1 VRVREEPFDK
11 AHEIAVAAGVPY
23 LLTDGA
29 TLISCDYAH
38 AFLEACRAALAQV
51 VGAEGFDLA
60 DGGARRPDMRAILDL
75 SEMDDASSSVDEA
88 QSFAAQ
94 VCREGLM
101 FEFQLSSSADR
112 PARDEPETVLGNLVV
127 GCIQTR
133 DHPVIA
139 ERDEAVGDL
148 SLVLEDIVR
157 KRLGDELAASFDGIR
172 TFTVETDGEKTL
184 HIVGAF
190 YVLETIG
197 AGHTGHRML
206 PVEAHLTIE
215 PGAESFVEVG
225 GRDSLFE
232 MPQSARQFVR
242 GIEGATWRHRFELR
256 LR

>member
-11 AHEIAVAAGVPY
+11 AHEIAKVAGVPY
-23 LLTDGA
+23 LLTETA
-29 TLISCDYAH
+29 TLISCDDSR
-38 AFLEACRAALAQV
+38 AFLEACRAARVQV

-60 DGGARRPDMRAILDL
+60 DGARRPNPGAILDL
-75 SEMDDASSSVDEA
+75 SEMDDVDSSVDEA
-88 QSFAAQ
+88 LTFASQ

-101 FEFQLSSSADR
+101 LEFQLISSSEGAAQVD
-112 PARDEPETVLGNLVV
+112 PETVLGNLVV

-133 DHPVIA
+133 DHPMIE
-139 ERDEAVGDL
+139 ERDAAIGDL

-157 KRLGDELAASFDGIR
+157 NRIGDDLSSSFDGIR
-172 TFTVETDGEKTL
+172 TFIVESDGEQTL

-197 AGHTGHRML
+197 AGHTGHRLL
-206 PVEAHLTIE
+206 PVDALLTIQ
-215 PGAESFVEVG
+215 PGGVSLVQVG
-225 GRDSLFE
+225 NRDSLFD

-242 GIEGATWRHRFELR
+242 GIERATWRHRFELR

>member
-1 VRVREEPFDK
+1 MRVREEPFDK
-11 AHEIAVAAGVPY
+11 AHEIAKAAGVPY
-23 LLTDGA
+23 LLTEGA
-29 TLISCDYAH
+29 TLISCDDAQ
-38 AFLEACRAALAQV
+38 AFLEACRAARVQV

-60 DGGARRPDMRAILDL
+60 DGACRPDMRAILDL

-88 QSFAAQ
+88 QAFAGQ
-94 VCREGLM
+94 TCRESLM
-101 FEFQLSSSADR
+101 FEFQLMSGCDR
-112 PARDEPETVLGNLVV
+112 AVREEPETVLGNLVV
-127 GCIQTR
+127 GCIDTR
-133 DHPVIA
+133 DHSVIE

-157 KRLGDELAASFDGIR
+157 KRLGDELGTSFDGIR
-172 TFTVETDGEKTL
+172 TFTIETDGAKTL

-206 PVEAHLTIE
+206 PMEAHLTVE
-215 PGAESFVEVG
+215 PGAESFVKVG

-232 MPQSARQFVR
+232 MPQSARQSVR
-242 GIEGATWRHRFELR
+242 GVEGATWRHRLELR

>member
-11 AHEIAVAAGVPY
+11 AHEIAKAAGVPY
-23 LLTDGA
+23 LLTETA
-29 TLISCDYAH
+29 TLISCDDAR
-38 AFLEACRAALAQV
+38 AFLEACRAARMQV
-51 VGAEGFDLA
+51 LGVEGFDLA
-60 DGGARRPDMRAILDL
+60 HGARRPDMGAILDL
-75 SEMDDASSSVDEA
+75 SEVDDANSTVDEA
-88 QSFAAQ
+88 LTFAAQ

-101 FEFQLSSSADR
+101 FEFQLVSSSEGAARAD
-112 PARDEPETVLGNLVV
+112 PETVLGSLVV

-133 DHPVIA
+133 DHPVIE

-148 SLVLEDIVR
+148 SLVLEDVVR
-157 KRLGDELAASFDGIR
+157 KRIGDDLSASFDGIR
-172 TFTVETDGEKTL
+172 TFTVESDGEQTL

-206 PVEAHLTIE
+206 PLDAHLTVE
-215 PGAESFVEVG
+215 PGAVSTVQVG

-232 MPQSARQFVR
+232 MPRSARQFVR
-242 GIEGATWRHRFELR
+242 GIESARWRHRLELR